1 MPLENT
7 KNISVTDWFR
17 SGDPLIWLNAAAV
30 SISVVAVVGLI
41 LLLAVKG
48 FGHFWPA
55 DIFEAEYTIGA
66 EPGNTVIGEFVESKS
81 VSIEQIRSAGI
92 EINTDEEFIERSLVK
107 LGNKDVT
114 GVDFSWVINSEL
126 TDLKYPLDLMAIE
139 RREWGN
145 FYGYLKQLKE
155 QNVLVADT
163 EVDDSKA
170 WQLFQ
175 RSIERVQLLT
185 RQIEHIEK
193 GEIGA
198 INHSIERLN
207 DQLQTEQISSQTSPI
222 YGNSYFH

>member
-17 SGDPLIWLNAAAV
+17 SGDPLIWLNASAV

-41 LLLAVKG
+41 VLLAFKG

-66 EPGNTVIGEFVESKS
+66 EPGYTVIGEFVESKS

-114 GVDFSWVINSEL
+114 GVDFSWVIN
-126 TDLKYPLDLMAIE
+126 TFP
-139 RREWGN
+139 
-145 FYGYLKQLKE
+145 
-155 QNVLVADT
+155 
-163 EVDDSKA
+163 
-170 WQLFQ
+170 
-175 RSIERVQLLT
+175 
-185 RQIEHIEK
+185 
-193 GEIGA
+193 
-198 INHSIERLN
+198 
-207 DQLQTEQISSQTSPI
+207 
-222 YGNSYFH
+222 